1 MMLPPRGGAAFRP
14 RFTLTILYFF
24 AFLLLFSAALVA
36 PALLAV
42 LHGMPPGPEQEA
54 AAREAARVALGPRLP
69 IAALAALA
77 TTAVGVVAR
86 VLPGFRGGPRSGA
99 R

>member
-1 MMLPPRGGAAFRP
+1 MLPPRGGATFRP

-24 AFLLLFSAALVA
+24 AFLLLFCAALAA
-36 PALLAV
+36 PALLEV
-42 LHGMPPGPEQEA
+42 LRSVPPGPEQEA
-54 AAREAARVALGPRLP
+54 AAREAARRALVTPRVP

-77 TTAVGVVAR
+77 TTALGIVAR
-86 VLPGFRGGPRSGA
+86 ILPGLRRL